1 MLSSPE
7 PAVRY
12 LALVY
17 LKPGQQERLRQ
28 YERRALPVFERHGG
42 AFERIWRPAGAA
54 GSIPADPEAPDEI
67 HVLRFESATG
77 LDAVR
82 ADPEMRALGPLRE
95 EIVRKA
101 LLLRIEDVSL
111 ERYFAGGA

>member
-1 MLSSPE
+1 MLSSSG

-28 YERRALPVFERHGG
+28 YERHALPVFQRHGG
-42 AFERIWRPAGAA
+42 AFERIWRPVAEAA
-54 GSIPADPEAPDEI
+54 SAADPDTPDEI
-67 HVLRFESATG
+67 HLLRFESAAG
-77 LDAVR
+77 LEAVR
-82 ADPEMRALGPLRE
+82 ADPDMRALRPLRD

-101 LLLRIEDVSL
+101 LLLRIEDVSPD
-111 ERYFAGGA
+111 RYFAGGA